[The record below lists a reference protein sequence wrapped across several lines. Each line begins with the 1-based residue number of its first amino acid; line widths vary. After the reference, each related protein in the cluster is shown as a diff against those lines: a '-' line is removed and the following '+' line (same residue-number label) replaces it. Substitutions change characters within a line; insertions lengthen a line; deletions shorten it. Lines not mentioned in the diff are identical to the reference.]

1 MRRFKHILLLVFITL
16 SVTMSTLGQCVM
28 CKALG
33 EQSAAQGGLGS
44 GLNEGIIFIM
54 IIPYLLIGI
63 GLLLIWNRFNK
74 EGE

>member
-1 MRRFKHILLLVFITL
+1 MRRVKHIFLLVFITL

-44 GLNEGIIFIM
+44 GLNEGNFIHNDYPIFT
-54 IIPYLLIGI
+54 
-63 GLLLIWNRFNK
+63 NRV
-74 EGE
+74 